1 MDDPTPDRDNRGRF
15 APGNPGGPGRRPGY
29 REQLRRAADEAVT
42 PEHIAALM
50 RRALRAG
57 LEGNLSA
64 AKFVIERVCGKA
76 ADAPGETGLV
86 PIQLPE
92 LRTAADCDA
101 ALSMLTKEICAG
113 TCDTVAVRLL
123 IDTVQARLKAIEARD
138 LEVRIAEL
146 ERAAANVVMPKK
158 VRG

>member
-1 MDDPTPDRDNRGRF
+1 MDNPTPDRDNRGRF

-64 AKFVIERVCGKA
+64 AKFVIDRVCGKA
-76 ADAPGETGLV
+76 AEAPGETGPV
-86 PIQLPE
+86 DVRLPD

-101 ALSMLTKEICAG
+101 ALSVLMKEVAAG
-113 TCDTVAVRLL
+113 TSDPTSIRLM
-123 IDTVQARLKAIEARD
+123 IDLVQTRLRAIE
-138 LEVRIAEL
+138 VRAVEERLAEL
-146 ERAAANVVMPKK
+146 ERSAGLVEL
-158 VRG
+158 RRR